1 MNCIKCYQEIPD
13 GAKFCP
19 YCGAQRLIRQRQTRS
34 SRRNSDEPVQ
44 AAQTEE
50 VPTEPVQAAQTEEVP
65 TEPVQAA
72 DRRSFDR
79 AGTADPDRRSP
90 TEPIQ
95 PEAASTDHV
104 YQGSSGTGDIYI
116 RTEQLLITEQV
127 RLILIRRQ
135 ISSMDKSRSDIL
147 PEPDALSELVC
158 RRRRSTGTVP
168 CIIYYLYV
176 VLLSSFGIVGI
187 VYAAKIN
194 SSMAGNY
201 EEAKNAAKS
210 AKIWI
215 IASAVVGLIVE
226 AIYII
231 FAFYRRRRRILLLLR
246 CYSRG
251 NTC

>member
-19 YCGAQRLIRQRQTRS
+19 YCGAQQ
-34 SRRNSDEPVQ
+34 SDTSATDPVRAEETVTEPVQ

-72 DRRSFDR
+72 QTEE
-79 AGTADPDRRSP
+79 ALTEPVQPTQTEEAP

-104 YQGSSGTGDIYI
+104 YQEAPAQETYTSAQNNPYYGTGQTY
-116 RTEQLLITEQV
+116 
-127 RLILIRRQ
+127 
-135 ISSMDKSRSDIL
+135 SDQTPINWVPYLVLSIICTLCCCL
-147 PEPDALSELVC
+147 P
-158 RRRRSTGTVP
+158 
-168 CIIYYLYV
+168 
-176 VLLSSFGIVGI
+176 FGIVGI

-194 SSMAGNY
+194 SSMAAGNY

-226 AIYII
+226 VIYII
-231 FAFYRRRRRILLLLR
+231 FAFIGGVGGY
-246 CYSRG
+246 YYY
-251 NTC
+251 

>member
-19 YCGAQRLIRQRQTRS
+19 YCGAQQ
-34 SRRNSDEPVQ
+34 SDTSATDPVRAEETVTEPVQ

-50 VPTEPVQAAQTEEVP
+50 VPTEPVQAAQTEEAL
-65 TEPVQAA
+65 TEPVQPTQTEEA
-72 DRRSFDR
+72 
-79 AGTADPDRRSP
+79 P

-104 YQGSSGTGDIYI
+104 YQEAPAQETYTSAQNNPYYGTGQTY
-116 RTEQLLITEQV
+116 
-127 RLILIRRQ
+127 
-135 ISSMDKSRSDIL
+135 SDQTSDQQYGGNQGQTSYQNQMPYQNQAPQTPINW
-147 PEPDALSELVC
+147 
-158 RRRRSTGTVP
+158 VP
-168 CIIYYLYV
+168 
-176 VLLSSFGIVGI
+176 FGIVGI

-194 SSMAGNY
+194 SSMAAGNY

-226 AIYII
+226 VIYII
-231 FAFYRRRRRILLLLR
+231 FAFIGGVGGY
-246 CYSRG
+246 YYY
-251 NTC
+251 

>member
-19 YCGAQRLIRQRQTRS
+19 YCGAQQ
-34 SRRNSDEPVQ
+34 SDTSATDPVRAEETVTEPVQ

-50 VPTEPVQAAQTEEVP
+50 VPTEPVQAAQTEEAL
-65 TEPVQAA
+65 TEPVQPTQTEEA
-72 DRRSFDR
+72 
-79 AGTADPDRRSP
+79 P

-104 YQGSSGTGDIYI
+104 YQEAPAQETYTSAQNNPYYGTGQTY
-116 RTEQLLITEQV
+116 
-127 RLILIRRQ
+127 
-135 ISSMDKSRSDIL
+135 SDQTSDQQYGGNQGQTSYQNQAPQTPINWVPYLVLSIICTLCCCL
-147 PEPDALSELVC
+147 P
-158 RRRRSTGTVP
+158 
-168 CIIYYLYV
+168 
-176 VLLSSFGIVGI
+176 FGIVGI

-194 SSMAGNY
+194 SSMAAGNY

-226 AIYII
+226 VIYII
-231 FAFYRRRRRILLLLR
+231 FAFIGGVGGY
-246 CYSRG
+246 YYY
-251 NTC
+251 

>member
-19 YCGAQRLIRQRQTRS
+19 YCGAQQ
-34 SRRNSDEPVQ
+34 SDTSATDPVRAEETVTEPVQ

-50 VPTEPVQAAQTEEVP
+50 VPTEPVQAAQTEEAL
-65 TEPVQAA
+65 TEPVQPTQTEEA
-72 DRRSFDR
+72 
-79 AGTADPDRRSP
+79 P

-104 YQGSSGTGDIYI
+104 YQEAPAQETYTSAQNNPYYGTGQTY
-116 RTEQLLITEQV
+116 
-127 RLILIRRQ
+127 
-135 ISSMDKSRSDIL
+135 SDQTSDQQYGGNQGQTSYQNQMPYQNQAPQTPINWVPYLVLSIICTLCCCL
-147 PEPDALSELVC
+147 P
-158 RRRRSTGTVP
+158 
-168 CIIYYLYV
+168 
-176 VLLSSFGIVGI
+176 FGIVGI

-194 SSMAGNY
+194 SSMAAGNY

-226 AIYII
+226 VIYI
-231 FAFYRRRRRILLLLR
+231 RRILLLLR

>member
-19 YCGAQRLIRQRQTRS
+19 YCGAQQ
-34 SRRNSDEPVQ
+34 SDTSATDPVRAEETVTEPVQ

-50 VPTEPVQAAQTEEVP
+50 VPTEPVQAAQTEEAL
-65 TEPVQAA
+65 TEPVQPTQTEEA
-72 DRRSFDR
+72 
-79 AGTADPDRRSP
+79 P

-104 YQGSSGTGDIYI
+104 YQEAPAQETYTSAQNNPYYGTGQTY
-116 RTEQLLITEQV
+116 
-127 RLILIRRQ
+127 
-135 ISSMDKSRSDIL
+135 SDQTSDQQYLVLSIICTLCCCL
-147 PEPDALSELVC
+147 P
-158 RRRRSTGTVP
+158 
-168 CIIYYLYV
+168 
-176 VLLSSFGIVGI
+176 FGIVGI

-194 SSMAGNY
+194 SSMAAGNY

-226 AIYII
+226 VIYII
-231 FAFYRRRRRILLLLR
+231 FAFIGGVGGY
-246 CYSRG
+246 YYY
-251 NTC
+251 

>member
-19 YCGAQRLIRQRQTRS
+19 YCGAQQ
-34 SRRNSDEPVQ
+34 SDTSATDPVRAEETVTEPVQ

-72 DRRSFDR
+72 QTEE
-79 AGTADPDRRSP
+79 ALTEPVQPTQTEEAP

-104 YQGSSGTGDIYI
+104 YQEAPAQETYTSAQNNPYYGTGQTY
-116 RTEQLLITEQV
+116 
-127 RLILIRRQ
+127 
-135 ISSMDKSRSDIL
+135 SDQTSDQQYGGNQGQTSYQNQMPYQNQAPQTPINWVPYLVLSIICTLCCCL
-147 PEPDALSELVC
+147 P
-158 RRRRSTGTVP
+158 
-168 CIIYYLYV
+168 
-176 VLLSSFGIVGI
+176 FGIVGI

-194 SSMAGNY
+194 SSMAAGNY
-201 EEAKNAAKS
+201 ECG
-210 AKIWI
+210 KIREDLDHCI
-215 IASAVVGLIVE
+215 CSRRSYCRSHL
-226 AIYII
+226 YHLC
-231 FAFYRRRRRILLLLR
+231 FYRRRRRILLLLR